1 MIRSDET
8 KRSFTS
14 LGLVL
19 ATMLVFLIPTAAT
32 AQQNDDDDEDAPKA
46 AAGQAWLGLGLEEGK
61 GEDEGVRVA
70 QVFRGSPAQ
79 EAGLRAGDRILSING
94 KEVTDVASLTGEVRS
109 HRPGEEVTIEVL
121 RNGEQKSFQAVLG
134 ERKSGEPPEKGSGQ
148 IPDLGQLGRDLGKS
162 LSRLEKEVEILPVPP
177 SVWIGIS
184 MQDLTPELRRHFG
197 AAEDRGVMIAQ
208 VKPGSP
214 AETAG
219 VKVGDVLT
227 MVEDQPVGS
236 PLDVAGALRDK
247 KPGDQVELKVVR
259 AGRPRSLL
267 VELAERPGPGARRL
281 LRPQRQRSGVA
292 GGVVGGAP
300 GGVVG
305 GESSEPSGAIR
316 GTVEPGPLSGAEMRR
331 QSQELARRMEALQDE
346 LDNLRQKLEKL
357 EAQMRQRRSVGQD
370 QDEPGEDDR

>member
-8 KRSFTS
+8 KRCFTS

-162 LSRLEKEVEILPVPP
+162 LS
-177 SVWIGIS
+177 

-305 GESSEPSGAIR
+305 GESSGPSGAIR

-346 LDNLRQKLEKL
+346 LDNLRGADEAEKVSRPGSGRAGRRRSLSGIESGEHLEQLL
-357 EAQMRQRRSVGQD
+357 EA
-370 QDEPGEDDR
+370 